1 MKNLMS
7 IALMATLS
15 GGGMAALAQAPTPTP
30 APTQQTAPRQTAP
43 QTAPKQTAPQTAPQ
57 QAAPAATASSKEA
70 QQSQLVALTAMD
82 TNRDGLVS
90 KQEYMSHY
98 EGLYGKMK
106 KDSAGMIS
114 LKDFASAGSPVA
126 AAK

>member
-7 IALMATLS
+7 IALMAALS
-15 GGGMAALAQAPTPTP
+15 GAGMAALAQAPAPTPTP
-30 APTQQTAPRQTAP
+30 APTQQS
-43 QTAPKQTAPQTAPQ
+43 APKQTAPQAATKQTAP
-57 QAAPAATASSKEA
+57 PATASSKEA

-82 TNRDGLVS
+82 ANLDGLVS

-114 LKDFASAGSPVA
+114 LKDFASTGTPVA
-126 AAK
+126 AAQ

>member
-7 IALMATLS
+7 IALMAALS
-15 GGGMAALAQAPTPTP
+15 GGGMAALAQAPAPTP
-30 APTQQTAPRQTAP
+30 APTQQTAP
-43 QTAPKQTAPQTAPQ
+43 K

-82 TNRDGLVS
+82 ANLDGLVS
-90 KQEYMSHY
+90 RQEYMSHY
-98 EGLYGKMK
+98 EGLYGKIK

-114 LKDFASAGSPVA
+114 LKDFASTGSPVA
-126 AAK
+126 AAQ

>member
-7 IALMATLS
+7 IALMAALS

-30 APTQQTAPRQTAP
+30 APTQQTAPKQTAP
-43 QTAPKQTAPQTAPQ
+43 QTAPK
-57 QAAPAATASSKEA
+57 QAAPAATASSKEV
-70 QQSQLVALTAMD
+70 QQSQLVVLTAMD
-82 TNRDGLVS
+82 ANLDGLVS

-114 LKDFASAGSPVA
+114 LKDFASTGSPVA

>member
-15 GGGMAALAQAPTPTP
+15 GAGMAALAQAPTPTP
-30 APTQQTAPRQTAP
+30 APAQ
-43 QTAPKQTAPQTAPQ
+43 QTAPKQTAPQTAPK

-82 TNRDGLVS
+82 ANLDGLVS

-98 EGLYGKMK
+98 EGVYGKMK

-114 LKDFASAGSPVA
+114 LKDFASTGTPVA
-126 AAK
+126 AAQ

>member
-1 MKNLMS
+1 MMKNLMS

-15 GGGMAALAQAPTPTP
+15 GGGMAALAQAPAPTP
-30 APTQQTAPRQTAP
+30 APTQ
-43 QTAPKQTAPQTAPQ
+43 QTAPKQTAPQTAPK

-70 QQSQLVALTAMD
+70 QQRELAALTAMD
-82 TNRDGLVS
+82 ANLDGLVS

-114 LKDFASAGSPVA
+114 LKDFASTGPVA
-126 AAK
+126 AAQ